1 MSVAHY
7 AIQLPQSHLLV
18 LSFSIFSILIAHLEC
33 LISQLICYSCLYTL
47 FLCKMLS
54 VVENKK
60 RKRKKRKGN
69 LKARKKENTSY
80 ERNPCA
86 NDICDCYNSK

>member
-47 FLCKMLS
+47 FLCKILS

-60 RKRKKRKGN
+60 KKKKKKKREFKSKEKGKH
-69 LKARKKENTSY
+69 LL
-80 ERNPCA
+80 
-86 NDICDCYNSK
+86 